1 MKQVK
6 FTVPYSIKR
15 LIPIV
20 MLAGA
25 TILTGCEHDE
35 PTPPNNTQQTP
46 NTEQTT
52 TPTDTPTNND
62 SGTQTTPEKPIEH
75 KNVKLFFYGT
85 DIESI
90 SPDTIKKYDAMSHID
105 TIYIMPGETFYDEH
119 TPEYPTIVRELL
131 QDRMSYS
138 NKTHGK
144 GDMKFCRG
152 QAAALVTDSL
162 WYIANGW
169 TINQTDVMER

>member
-1 MKQVK
+1 MRK
-6 FTVPYSIKR
+6 FVYIT
-15 LIPIV
+15 
-20 MLAGA
+20 MLLLG
-25 TILTGCEHDE
+25 ISCCFSSCKGGPEQE
-35 PTPPNNTQQTP
+35 PTPPSKNDSGIQITP
-46 NTEQTT
+46 
-52 TPTDTPTNND
+52 PTNND

-75 KNVKLFFYGT
+75 KNVKLFFSGT

-105 TIYIMPGETFYDEH
+105 TIFLVPGGTFYDKR
-119 TPEYPTIVRELL
+119 TPEYPTIVRKIL

-144 GDMKFCRG
+144 GDMSFCRG
-152 QAAALVTDSL
+152 QAAALPADSL

-169 TINQTDVMER
+169 TINQTKYLER

>member
-1 MKQVK
+1 MKKNVWL
-6 FTVPYSIKR
+6 T
-15 LIPIV
+15 
-20 MLAGA
+20 MLLFG
-25 TILTGCEHDE
+25 IICCLCSCKGEPEQE
-35 PTPPNNTQQTP
+35 PTSPSKNDSGTQITP
-46 NTEQTT
+46 
-52 TPTDTPTNND
+52 PTNND

-85 DIESI
+85 DISSI

-105 TIYIMPGETFYDEH
+105 TIYIMPGETFYDER
-119 TPEYPTIVRELL
+119 TPEYPTLVRELL

-152 QAAALVTDSL
+152 QAAALPADSL

-169 TINQTDVMER
+169 TINQKDVMER

>member
-1 MKQVK
+1 
-6 FTVPYSIKR
+6 
-15 LIPIV
+15 
-20 MLAGA
+20 MLLLG
-25 TILTGCEHDE
+25 ISCCFSSCKGEPEQE
-35 PTPPNNTQQTP
+35 PTPPSKNDSGTQITP
-46 NTEQTT
+46 
-52 TPTDTPTNND
+52 PTNND

-75 KNVKLFFYGT
+75 KNVKLFFYNE
-85 DIESI
+85 DLSAI

-105 TIYIMPGETFYDEH
+105 TIYIMPGEALYFETVPN
-119 TPEYPTIVRELL
+119 TPNIFKNIL

-152 QAAALVTDSL
+152 QAAALPADSL

-169 TINQTDVMER
+169 TINQTKYLER

>member
-1 MKQVK
+1 MRK
-6 FTVPYSIKR
+6 FVCIT
-15 LIPIV
+15 
-20 MLAGA
+20 MLLLG
-25 TILTGCEHDE
+25 ISCCFSSCKGEPEQE
-35 PTPPNNTQQTP
+35 PTPPSKNDSDTQITP
-46 NTEQTT
+46 
-52 TPTDTPTNND
+52 PTNND
-62 SGTQTTPEKPIEH
+62 SGTQTAPEKPLEH
-75 KNVKLFFYGT
+75 KNVKLFFCGT

-105 TIYIMPGETFYDEH
+105 TIYIMPGETLYFETEPN
-119 TPEYPTIVRELL
+119 TPNIFKNIL

-152 QAAALVTDSL
+152 QAAALPADSL